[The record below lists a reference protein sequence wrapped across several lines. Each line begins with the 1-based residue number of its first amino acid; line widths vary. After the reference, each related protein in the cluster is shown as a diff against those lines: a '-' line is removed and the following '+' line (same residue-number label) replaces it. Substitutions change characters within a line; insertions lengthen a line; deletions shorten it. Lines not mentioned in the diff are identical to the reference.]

1 MPRNSSAAVAAFCLR
16 GALVAAILTVMAV
29 AAMIAAQPG
38 QML

>member
-1 MPRNSSAAVAAFCLR
+1 MPRNSGAAIAAFCLR
-16 GALVAAILTVMAV
+16 GTLVAAILTVLAV